1 MFVKMKDTYA
11 YHGRRNVH
19 MQRTGR
25 EIAPGFGEGCIIKS
39 A

>member
-1 MFVKMKDTYA
+1 MFVKMKDIYA

-25 EIAPGFGEGCIIKS
+25 EIASSFVEGCIIKS